1 MSRII
6 RHSNYTEI
14 KNGLFMEIA
23 DKNVMMKVL
32 DSCYEKALTGLPT
45 SESVYDLAD
54 EYCRKYSD
62 PKVAAKK
69 LCNAQVLKCGTSGFI
84 TGLGGIITMPVAI
97 PANISSVIYVQ
108 LRMVAAIARIGGYDP
123 SDDEVRTMAYVCITG
138 TAAADILKKNG
149 IVIGEKG
156 AINLVKLVPVAG
168 GLVGGGVDIAST
180 KTIAKVAYKMFIEGK
195 VE

>member
-1 MSRII
+1 MDK
-6 RHSNYTEI
+6 T
-14 KNGLFMEIA
+14 

-62 PKVAAKK
+62 PGVAAKK

-108 LRMVAAIARIGGYDP
+108 LRMIAAIARIGGYDP
-123 SDDEVRTMAYVCITG
+123 SDDEVRTMAYVCLTG

-149 IVIGEKG
+149 IIIGEKG

-180 KTIAKVAYKMFIEGK
+180 KTIAKVAYKMFIEG
-195 VE
+195 EI

>member
-1 MSRII
+1 
-6 RHSNYTEI
+6 
-14 KNGLFMEIA
+14 
-23 DKNVMMKVL
+23 
-32 DSCYEKALTGLPT
+32 
-45 SESVYDLAD
+45 
-54 EYCRKYSD
+54 
-62 PKVAAKK
+62 
-69 LCNAQVLKCGTSGFI
+69 
-84 TGLGGIITMPVAI
+84 MPVAI

-149 IVIGEKG
+149 IIIGEKITLNVIKKIPGAVLTKINQKVGFRLVTKMGEKG

-180 KTIAKVAYKMFIEGK
+180 KTIAKVAYKMFIEG
-195 VE
+195 EI